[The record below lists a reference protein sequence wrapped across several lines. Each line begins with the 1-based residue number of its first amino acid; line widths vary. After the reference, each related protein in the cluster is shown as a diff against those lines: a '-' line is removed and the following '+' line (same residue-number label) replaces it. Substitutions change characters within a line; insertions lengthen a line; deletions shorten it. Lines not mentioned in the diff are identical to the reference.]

1 MKQNVNNTPN
11 DAIEAQMSCIYSYLE
26 FFCGISKI
34 TQNGFGPIFQ
44 EIKQGQKSKTRC
56 GNKGRCVEILLMR
69 LPTLEKWLQLD
80 SGGL

>member
-11 DAIEAQMSCIYSYLE
+11 DAIELEMSSIHIWS
-26 FFCGISKI
+26 FFGGISKI
-34 TQNGFGPIFQ
+34 IRNGFGPIFQ
-44 EIKQGQKSKTRC
+44 ELKQGQKSKTRC

-69 LPTLEKWLQLD
+69 LSTLEKWLQLD